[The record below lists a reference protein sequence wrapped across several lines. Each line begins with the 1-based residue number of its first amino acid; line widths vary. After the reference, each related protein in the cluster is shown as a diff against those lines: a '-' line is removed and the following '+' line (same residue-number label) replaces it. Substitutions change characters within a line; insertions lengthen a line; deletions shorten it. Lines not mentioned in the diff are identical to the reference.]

1 MQNIYFYDFRVL
13 FTAMVNRPTCIATI
27 YRCDLLTSSFEM
39 LCKKAGNV
47 QSFKSM
53 LIVNMADISTVSVL
67 MDFLGLL
74 IPRSEKERSFQ
85 E

>member
-27 YRCDLLTSSFEM
+27 YRCDLLTPSFEM

-67 MDFLGLL
+67 MDFFRAFDSS
-74 IPRSEKERSFQ
+74 I
-85 E
+85 

>member
-53 LIVNMADISTVSVL
+53 LIVNMADISTVSVF
-67 MDFLGLL
+67 MDFFRAFDSS
-74 IPRSEKERSFQ
+74 I
-85 E
+85 

>member
-27 YRCDLLTSSFEM
+27 YRCDLLTPSFEM

-47 QSFKSM
+47 QSLESM
-53 LIVNMADISTVSVL
+53 LIVKHGGYLNC
-67 MDFLGLL
+67 FCFYG
-74 IPRSEKERSFQ
+74 FF
-85 E
+85 